1 MRDYQDIKTIKQQA
15 EILNVVERHVHL
27 KKQGSEWYGIC
38 PFHDDH
44 KNSLQVAPRKQIFKC
59 FACGAGGDAL
69 DFLQKLGYTLKEAM
83 NEVSGNYNESISGTR
98 YVGEVAPRA
107 KPLVWNQVT
116 PAPEPANISHYRH
129 GTPSRSWAYKAA
141 DGSLLG
147 YICRFDLQDGAK
159 EVLPYIYA
167 TDGSRHD
174 WRWQG
179 FDKPRPMYNL
189 DRIAANPNATVL
201 IVEGEKTADAAQTLL
216 PHVVV
221 TAWQGGAKAIKSTDW
236 TPLQGRKL
244 VLWPDNDQPGEQAM
258 WDIADIVR
266 PTAALLKWIPNPA
279 EAPKHWDV
287 ADADW
292 TPEQAADYAR
302 ANIMDVPERKQ
313 PEPEPIPAPEP
324 APEPE
329 TVQAPEPPPAPVE
342 NEQEVWEPISDLPP
356 AEEYHDD
363 PDTFRF
369 LGYTKDGENIKH
381 HFYGNASQTIIS
393 LMPSSL
399 SINNL
404 IQLAPL
410 NYWEMHFQGAKGLSM
425 TAAANWIINTS
436 MARGFFDDENVR
448 GRGAWSD
455 GKDVTIHAGD
465 HLIINGR
472 VTNLAKQKGRYV
484 YQSGRPLHLNV
495 DNPLT
500 TAEAN
505 RIMEIARLMNWERD
519 ISAYLLVGW
528 CIIAP
533 MCGALK
539 WRPHIWLTGA
549 AGTGKSWVFQK
560 IVRRLM
566 EGMSLAVQSETSE
579 AGLRQQLGHDALPVV
594 FDEAEGED
602 RRAQERM
609 QSVLGLMRAASSDD
623 GGVIT
628 KGSAGGSAVSYKI
641 RSCFAF
647 ASISVQV
654 AQQSDRTRVTVLGLT
669 KPDSSASAERWK
681 ELQLKYV
688 EIITDEFVQRLQ
700 ARTIILMP
708 TILANTKKFAAAAA
722 IVIGEQR
729 AGDQLGALLA
739 GAYSVFSN
747 REITAEEAIEWLR
760 ERDWSEEKALDRT
773 RDEVSLLAYLMEQ
786 MTTVETVHSRY
797 ERNLGELV
805 AIAANHNTSDVILPE
820 MAQARLKRIGFKID
834 GHYLVV
840 SNTADYIKKVLSNTP
855 WAKNHNKIL
864 MRLDGAI
871 NMDTTR
877 FGSGI
882 QTRAVG
888 LPLFSIIEGFG
899 AQQPIEFPQDDDR
912 PFQ

>member
-1 MRDYQDIKTIKQQA
+1 MKEKHDIADLKSRVDIVDV
-15 EILNVVERHVHL
+15 IGRHINL
-27 KKQGSEWYGIC
+27 TKRGSEYYGIC

-44 KNSLQVAPRKQIFKC
+44 KTSLQVNQRKQIFHC
-59 FACGAGGDAL
+59 FACGASSDVL
-69 DFLQKLGYTLKEAM
+69 DFLTKYGNTYGEAIKILAGEAGYNTDVKPERQQI
-83 NEVSGNYNESISGTR
+83 ER
-98 YVGEVAPRA
+98 KP
-107 KPLVWNQVT
+107 KPLVWSQVT
-116 PAPEPANISHYRH
+116 PAPEPASISHYRH
-129 GTPSRSWAYKAA
+129 GNPSRTWAYKAG

-147 YICRFDLQDGAK
+147 YICRFNLQEGAK

-179 FDKPRPMYNL
+179 FDKPRPLYNL
-189 DRIAANPNATVL
+189 DRLAQKPNATVL
-201 IVEGEKTADAAQTLL
+201 IVEGEKTADAAQALL

-221 TAWQGGAKAIKSTDW
+221 TAWQGGAKAIKATDW

-302 ANIMDVPERKQ
+302 ASIMDVPERKQ

-324 APEPE
+324 TPEPE
-329 TVQAPEPPPAPVE
+329 PVQPPEPPPAPAE
-342 NEQEVWEPISDLPP
+342 SEEVWEPISDLPP
-356 AEEYHDD
+356 AEEYNDD
-363 PDTFRF
+363 PESFRF

-381 HFYGNASQTIIS
+381 HFYSNGSQTIIS

-399 SINNL
+399 TINNL

-425 TAAANWIINTS
+425 TAAANWIIGTS
-436 MARGFFDDENVR
+436 MAKGFFDDENVR

-472 VTNLAKQKGRYV
+472 VTNLAKQKGKYV

-495 DNPLT
+495 DNPLS

-700 ARTIILMP
+700 ARTILLMP

-747 REITAEEAIEWLR
+747 AEITAEDAIKWLK

-805 AIAANHNTSDVILPE
+805 AIAANHNTSDLILQE

-888 LPLFSIIEGFG
+888 LPLFSIIEGFE
-899 AQQPIEFPQDDDR
+899 AQQPIEFPQDDR